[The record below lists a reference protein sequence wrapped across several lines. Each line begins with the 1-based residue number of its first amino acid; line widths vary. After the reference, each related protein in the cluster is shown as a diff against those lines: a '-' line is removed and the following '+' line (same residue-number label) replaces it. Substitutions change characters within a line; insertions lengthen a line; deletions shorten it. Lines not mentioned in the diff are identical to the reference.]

1 MPRLCPV
8 TSRPVS
14 GHCSCCCC
22 CCIAGVAT
30 TPAAY
35 PGVYLPPPQEPTI
48 PRDYS
53 LKLDQQSSKL
63 RVGESTEVECYS
75 SDNSYTDVIW
85 ERADGVPLTS
95 NIQVGTATAAT
106 TLATLATL
114 PTHPLLLA
122 ATRQPPGHLTGDRRR
137 CRQLC
142 VQVPHRSG

>member
-8 TSRPVS
+8 SSRPVS
-14 GHCSCCCC
+14 GYCSCCCV
-22 CCIAGVAT
+22 AGVAT

-75 SDNSYTDVIW
+75 SDNSYTDVVW

-95 NIQVGTATAAT
+95 NIQVGAATAET
-106 TLATLATL
+106 TLATLH
-114 PTHPLLLA
+114 PNPLLLA